1 LDYNDLPLVNALLN
15 SCSAVLLLT
24 GFYCIR
30 RRKVA
35 AHRALMISAF
45 SVSLLFLASYL
56 VYHAHVGTV
65 RFTGTGFIRPVYFSI
80 LATHTLLAAAV
91 PILAVITLR
100 RGWTKKFNRHKKL
113 ARWTLPIWL
122 YVSFTGVVIYVLL
135 YRVYS
140 PIYQP

>member
-1 LDYNDLPLVNALLN
+1 
-15 SCSAVLLLT
+15 
-24 GFYCIR
+24 
-30 RRKVA
+30 
-35 AHRALMISAF
+35 
-45 SVSLLFLASYL
+45 
-56 VYHAHVGTV
+56 
-65 RFTGTGFIRPVYFSI
+65 
-80 LATHTLLAAAV
+80 
-91 PILAVITLR
+91 LR